1 MPNQSASST
10 DEYTGEWE
18 EVRTE
23 DAAQF
28 QAAQQQASATV
39 PASKSRWVTPVLLV
53 LAAAIII
60 ACWWVAPRAPEGEES
75 FAGTDATAPELVSD
89 RTGFVPSLE
98 SPIDLG
104 GPEVESGIFALQAAL
119 GAGTIGYV
127 IGRVRPRK

>member
-1 MPNQSASST
+1 MPNHSIPST

-23 DAAQF
+23 DAAEF
-28 QAAQQQASATV
+28 HAAQEHISSTV
-39 PASKSRWVTPVLLV
+39 PASKNPWVTPVLLA

-60 ACWWVAPRAPEGEES
+60 ACWWAAPRAPEGEES
-75 FAGTDATAPELVSD
+75 FAGTDASAPELVSE
-89 RTGFVPSLE
+89 RTGFVPRLE